1 MTSGAFKMR
10 SLIILL
16 LSLAGVIL
24 VSGCVSQQ
32 PADTIFPTGDVKEFT
47 IRESNF
53 KLSPANIT
61 VNKGD
66 NVRITV
72 VNDQGQHNLFVEGY
86 EKRISVVSP
95 GKSQV
100 MEFVADRPGTFKM
113 WCEVDAH
120 RDFGMEGELTVLQ
133 T

>member
-1 MTSGAFKMR
+1 MKSFVP
-10 SLIILL
+10 LL
-16 LSLAGVIL
+16 LAGVIL
-24 VSGCVSQQ
+24 VTGCVSQD
-32 PADTIFPTGDVKEFT
+32 PVETIFPTGDVKEFT

-53 KLSPANIT
+53 KLNPANIT

-66 NVRITV
+66 NVRIIV

-86 EKRISVVSP
+86 EKRVPVLSS

-100 MEFVADRPGTFKM
+100 MEFVADRPGIFKI

-120 RDFGMEGELTVLQ
+120 RELGMEGELIVLQ